1 MKDQSEY
8 NAYRIP
14 VPSEFKEVFSHFY
27 FAGNTSRNAVRKRL
41 LPSYQTIL
49 VFNFGAKALLRLD
62 GEETETEKCLV
73 LGPVK
78 RAFEYTLSP
87 GSEILVV
94 NFREDAFYRFF
105 GAAMIAENLPLNPD
119 ALIGESC
126 FSGLWKKLDALS
138 DNNLRVD
145 FILEF
150 CHPYLKR
157 KDPVTGRLAGFDDKN
172 LDVIKTVA
180 EETGQSKRN
189 IQLRHK
195 KYLGYSAK
203 EIRRYY
209 RFLKA
214 VEMVQQGIASTSG
227 VNWFDIIHRCG
238 YYDQSQLIRDF
249 KHYLDLTPTKYLKL
263 QQEICNPVS

>member
-14 VPSEFKEVFSHFY
+14 VPPEFEEVFSHFY
-27 FAGNTSRNAVRKRL
+27 VAENTSRNAVRRRL

-49 VFNFGAKALLRLD
+49 IFNFGTKALLQSGD
-62 GEETETEKCLV
+62 EEIETGKCLA

-78 RAFEYTLSP
+78 RAFEYTLPP

-94 NFREDAFYRFF
+94 NFRDDAFYRFF
-105 GAAMIAENLPLNPD
+105 GNAMIAENLRSDPD
-119 ALIGESC
+119 ALTGEGC
-126 FSGLWKKLDALS
+126 FSDLWEQLNTLPDT
-138 DNNLRVD
+138 DLRVN
-145 FILEF
+145 FILDF
-150 CHPYLKR
+150 CRPYLKKR
-157 KDPVTGRLAGFDDKN
+157 NPVIGRLASFDDKS
-172 LDVIKTVA
+172 LDVIKTLA
-180 EETGQSKRN
+180 EETGQTERN
-189 IQLRHK
+189 MQLWHR

-214 VEMVQQGIASTSG
+214 VEMVQQGITSASG
-227 VNWFDIIHRCG
+227 VNWFDIIHQCN

-249 KHYLDLTPTKYLKL
+249 KHYLDLTPTRYLKF
-263 QQEICNPVS
+263 QQEICNPVG